1 MDPQFIAEIAAAIDP
16 PRPKPSPSTQTAPTD
31 APPPADSP
39 SSATPKRRGR
49 PPKKPDDAYRA
60 ALAAVTGEESAA
72 PKWTR
77 SAPPAKRAYHRATF
91 RKLPRKTD
99 PEDTA
104 AAEAADAPIDVE
116 AAKAILKPR
125 DGVRREWPIIPN
137 GPKAPPPRVSREEL
151 QQIVN
156 FYLERYGPILSL
168 DEAAAIAKVAKQ
180 TLRQWVCQGCFPEA
194 VFRGRPLRFLTHR
207 FVPEVVR

>member
-1 MDPQFIAEIAAAIDP
+1 MDPKLIAEMEAAIDP
-16 PRPKPSPSTQTAPTD
+16 QPKPSASPRAEATSTQKLT
-31 APPPADSP
+31 DSP
-39 SSATPKRRGR
+39 PSPAPNRRGR
-49 PPKKPDDAYRA
+49 PPMKPDDAYRS
-60 ALAAVTGEESAA
+60 ALAAITGEETAA

-77 SAPPAKRAYHRATF
+77 SVPPAKREYHRATF
-91 RKLPRKTD
+91 RKLPRVD
-99 PEDTA
+99 GD
-104 AAEAADAPIDVE
+104 AADAPIDVD

-125 DGVRREWPIIPN
+125 DGIRREWPIIPN
-137 GPKAPPPRVSREEL
+137 GPKAPPPRVSPEEL

-168 DEAAAIAKVAKQ
+168 DEAADIAKVAKQ

-207 FVPEVVR
+207 FVSEVVR